1 MREPFPV
8 LTELR
13 LSPNPPNDPCLVI
26 PSGFLGGSAPRLQEL
41 HPDAILLQV
50 LPKLLSSA
58 RELVTLHLTDI
69 PPTSYISPEGMAAY
83 LAALTKLEDLYI
95 RTLDSLLPH
104 RIDTAPATC
113 TVLPALTSI
122 GFGNVCNY
130 VEDLMARID
139 SSVQQYPPDIP

>member
-1 MREPFPV
+1 M
-8 LTELR
+8 LTTLQ
-13 LSPNPPNDPCLVI
+13 LSLNRWIGPYLVI
-26 PSGFLGGSAPRLQEL
+26 PSGFLGGSAQCLQEVHL
-41 HPDAILLQV
+41 DTVLLQG
-50 LPKLLSSA
+50 LPTLLSSA
-58 RELVTLHLTDI
+58 RDLVTLHLTDI
-69 PPTSYISPEGMAAY
+69 PPTGYISPEGMAAY

-104 RIDTAPATC
+104 RIDTAPATW

-139 SSVQQYPPDIP
+139 SSVQQYPPDIPQHIH